1 MNNNPYASPYAVA
14 SQPQEVRSEFIKKTY
29 AHLAGSIFVFAFLEA
44 IFLQLPFMRGL
55 AGMMM
60 QSWLLV
66 LALFMGGS
74 FLAQKWANSSV
85 SQGKQYLGLGL
96 YIVLQAIIFMPIM
109 LLASIKYNNVIFQAG
124 VLTIALTFGLSVIA
138 FTTKKDFSFLNGFL
152 KIAGF
157 VALGLI
163 GLSFFTHVSLGLW
176 FSGAMVIFA
185 SLAILRDTS
194 NIIHHYGSH
203 QYVAASLGLFA
214 SVALLFWYILQIF
227 MSLTGRD

>member
-96 YIVLQAIIFMPIM
+96 YIVLEAIIFMPIM
-109 LLASIKYNNVIFQAG
+109 LIASAQYNGVILQAG
-124 VLTIALTFGLSVIA
+124 ILTIALTFGLSVIA

-163 GLSFFTHVSLGLW
+163 ALSFFTPVSLGLW

-185 SLAILRDTS
+185 ALAILRDTS

-214 SVALLFWYILQIF
+214 SVALLFWYILQII